1 MRWLACQ
8 PGPNFSVHDAHVGW
22 VEALRAAGEHVVEY
36 PLGAAL
42 SFYDQALL
50 PAGPDTFRKA
60 FDGRTATALAA
71 DRLAGS
77 LWKVR
82 PQVLFITSGFFL
94 DPLVFQRA
102 RLDGCKVVLLATEQ
116 PYELERE
123 LEIARHCDVAILTDP
138 TTLPA
143 FRDVTQAWFQP
154 HCYRPSV
161 HTPGPVLPELAAD
174 LAFVGTGYPSRA
186 AFFEEMDLDALDV
199 LLAGNWQILTDDSP
213 LRRFVCHQLD
223 ECMPNERTVDI
234 YRSMR
239 VGLNMYRREQSTPGD
254 AVGWSMG
261 PREVEQAACGG
272 FFLRD
277 PRPEGDELFPMLP
290 TFASAAEASE
300 QLRWWLDHPDQ
311 RVAAALK
318 AREAIQDR
326 TFDQAAV
333 RLLKH
338 LEGSTT

>member
-42 SFYDQALL
+42 TFYDQALL
-50 PAGPDTFRKA
+50 PAGPGQFRKA
-60 FDGRTATALAA
+60 FDGKTATALAA

-94 DPLVFQRA
+94 DPLVFERA
-102 RLDGCKVVLLATEQ
+102 RLDGCKIVMLATEQ

-123 LEIARHCDVAILTDP
+123 LDIASRCDVAILTDP
-138 TTLPA
+138 TTLPQ
-143 FRDVTQAWFQP
+143 FQQVTTAYFQP
-154 HCYRPSV
+154 HCYRPTL
-161 HTPGPVLPELAAD
+161 HKPGPARPELSAD
-174 LAFVGTGYPSRA
+174 FAFVGTGYPSRA
-186 AFFEEMDLDALDV
+186 EFFEAMDLAGLDV
-199 LLAGNWQILTDDSP
+199 LLAGNWQILDDDSP
-213 LRRFVCHQLD
+213 LLPYVAHERE

-239 VGLNMYRREQSTPGD
+239 VGLNLYRREQSIPGD

-290 TFASAAEASE
+290 TFTSPAEASD
-300 QLRWWLDHPDQ
+300 QLRWWLGHPDE
-311 RVAAALK
+311 RAAAAAK

-326 TFDQAAV
+326 TFDAAAA
-333 RLLKH
+333 RLLRH
-338 LEGSTT
+338 LEGSK